1 MTDLM
6 ETTMETPSGTA
17 PTLAGEETFL
27 FAPLYPL
34 PRLEL
39 ASGRGSWAWDA
50 GGRKYLDFTCGIAVN
65 ALGHAPRGL
74 SRVVAN
80 QMGRLGHSSN
90 LFAHRPGIE
99 LARALTRTTG
109 YDKVF
114 FCNSGAEGMDAAM
127 KIARARAG
135 ALGLAGRDILAFRGG
150 FHGRTGF
157 AVSAT
162 WTPAYREPFEP
173 LVPGIRFADYNDL
186 GALDAG
192 LDANVCAVVVELVQG
207 EGGAVPAR
215 PEFLR
220 ALRERTT
227 AIGAALILDEVQ
239 TGMGRTGTLLA
250 AEQFGLKGEMTVMSK
265 ALGSGFPVAAV
276 LMTDETAA
284 TLKPGM
290 HGSTFGGGAPACAAA
305 LWTLDRIGRPSF
317 LARVRRR
324 AQTLERGLAK
334 LAEKHASVTEAR
346 GLGLL
351 RAVELAPGFEPPRLV
366 ALAREQGLL
375 LVRGGDRAVRMLPPL
390 VVSPS
395 ELTEG
400 LERLDAALTAL
411 EAEKGS
417 ASS

>member
-1 MTDLM
+1 MTTDLM
-6 ETTMETPSGTA
+6 ETTMETPS
-17 PTLAGEETFL
+17 PTLAGEETPL

-39 ASGRGSWAWDA
+39 ASGRGAWAWDA

-80 QMGRLGHSSN
+80 QMGRLGHTSN

-99 LARALTRTTG
+99 LARALVRATG

-114 FCNSGAEGMDAAM
+114 FCNSGGEGLDAAM
-127 KIARARAG
+127 KFARARAG
-135 ALGLAGRDILAFRGG
+135 AKGLAGRDIVAFQGG

-162 WTPAYREPFEP
+162 YTPSYREPFEP
-173 LVPGIRFADYNDL
+173 LVPGIRFGVFNDV
-186 GALDAG
+186 AG
-192 LDANVCAVVVELVQG
+192 LDALIDAHVCAVLVEPVQG
-207 EGGAVPAR
+207 EGGVVPAR

-220 ALRERTT
+220 ALRERTE
-227 AIGAALILDEVQ
+227 ALGSALIIDEVQ

-250 AEQFGLKGEMTVMSK
+250 AQQYAVRGEMTVMSK
-265 ALGSGFPVAAV
+265 ALGSGFPIAAV
-276 LMTDETAA
+276 LLTDDTAA

-290 HGSTFGGGAPACAAA
+290 HGCTFGGGAPACAAA
-305 LWTLDRIGRPSF
+305 LWTIERIDRPAF

-324 AQTLERGLAK
+324 AATLEKGLAK
-334 LAEKHASVTEAR
+334 LAEKHASVSEAR

-351 RAVELAPGFEPPRLV
+351 RAIELAPGFEPPRLV
-366 ALAREQGLL
+366 ALAREHGLL
-375 LVRGGDRAVRMLPPL
+375 LVRGGDRAVRVLPPL
-390 VVSPS
+390 VVSPA
-395 ELTEG
+395 EIAQG

-417 ASS
+417 AS

>member
-1 MTDLM
+1 MTELM
-6 ETTMETPSGTA
+6 ETTMETPA
-17 PTLAGEETFL
+17 PSLAAEETPFL
-27 FAPLYPL
+27 APLYPL

-39 ASGRGSWAWDA
+39 ASGRGAWAWDA

-90 LFAHRPGIE
+90 LFTHRPGIE
-99 LARALTRTTG
+99 LARALVRATG

-114 FCNSGAEGMDAAM
+114 FCNSGGEGLDAAM
-127 KIARARAG
+127 KFARARAG
-135 ALGLAGRDILAFRGG
+135 ALGLAGRDILAFKGG

-162 WTPAYREPFEP
+162 YTPSYREPFEP
-173 LVPGIRFADYNDL
+173 LIPGIRFATYNDM
-186 GALDAG
+186 AELDRV
-192 LDANVCAVVVELVQG
+192 LDANVCAVVVEPVQG
-207 EGGAVPAR
+207 EGGVVPVT
-215 PEFLR
+215 PEFLG
-220 ALRERTT
+220 ALRERTRVL
-227 AIGAALILDEVQ
+227 GAALIIDEVQ

-250 AEQFGLKGEMTVMSK
+250 SQQYGVRGDLMVMSK
-265 ALGSGFPVAAV
+265 ALGSGFPIAAV
-276 LMTDETAA
+276 LMTHETSA

-290 HGSTFGGGAPACAAA
+290 HGCTFGGGAPACAAA
-305 LWTLDRIGRPSF
+305 LWTLERIDRPAF
-317 LARVRRR
+317 LSRVRRR
-324 AQTLERGLAK
+324 GQALEKGLAQ
-334 LAEKHASVTEAR
+334 LAAKHASVSEAR

-351 RAVELAPGFEPPRLV
+351 RAIELAPGFEPPRLV

-375 LVRGGDRAVRMLPPL
+375 LVRAGDRAVRVLPPL
-390 VVSPS
+390 VVSPG
-395 ELTEG
+395 EITQG

-417 ASS
+417 AS